1 MSGLPDS
8 SGVRASFSSDVCAP
22 QGSRESTH
30 GILKLLA
37 GLLLIGF
44 IAALW
49 FIFHPFVTP
58 LLWAIVMTTAT
69 WPAYLHLRHTLP
81 SPLYLAPLVA
91 TFILG
96 IIFLLVVLPLP
107 LQLTLELRKIAESLQ
122 ELNLIQIQETFGSIP
137 VVGSLLVETLTPLLQ
152 ESSALGALF
161 EAYPA
166 KMLSFA
172 GSAAR
177 GIALTL
183 GNLLASLIGCYALYR
198 HGERL
203 LGQLN
208 SALLNVGGEKVPKV
222 LETVHPT
229 VRGAAYGVVATSV
242 SQGILATM
250 GYYFSGAPIPLL
262 LGAVTMITALA
273 PWGAPLVYLPVATY
287 LLVFTSLPW
296 YYGIGLAIWG
306 VSVVSTIDN
315 LLRPLFI
322 SQTTSLSPI
331 LVFIGVI
338 GGILSF
344 GLLGIFVGPALIAI
358 AQLLWLDLA
367 KPVEQ
372 KAP

>member
-1 MSGLPDS
+1 
-8 SGVRASFSSDVCAP
+8 
-22 QGSRESTH
+22 
-30 GILKLLA
+30 
-37 GLLLIGF
+37 
-44 IAALW
+44 
-49 FIFHPFVTP
+49 
-58 LLWAIVMTTAT
+58 
-69 WPAYLHLRHTLP
+69 
-81 SPLYLAPLVA
+81 
-91 TFILG
+91 
-96 IIFLLVVLPLP
+96 
-107 LQLTLELRKIAESLQ
+107 
-122 ELNLIQIQETFGSIP
+122 
-137 VVGSLLVETLTPLLQ
+137 
-152 ESSALGALF
+152 
-161 EAYPA
+161 
-166 KMLSFA
+166 
-172 GSAAR
+172 
-177 GIALTL
+177 
-183 GNLLASLIGCYALYR
+183 
-198 HGERL
+198 
-203 LGQLN
+203 
-208 SALLNVGGEKVPKV
+208 
-222 LETVHPT
+222 
-229 VRGAAYGVVATSV
+229 
-242 SQGILATM
+242 M